1 MSNRKELINKFAKKA
16 NVPKRNAAMYL
27 GILLEVIQLILAR
40 TGEVK
45 LPGFGT
51 FKAKAVP
58 ERKGVNP
65 LTGKKVTFAPGVR
78 VSFKP
83 GRPLKETVENGSFI
97 RARAKKAGGGN
108 KAFKRKK

>member
-1 MSNRKELINKFAKKA
+1 MSSRQELINKFAKKS
-16 NVPKRNAAMYL
+16 NLPKRNAGMYL

-58 ERKGVNP
+58 ERKGINP
-65 LTGKKVTFAPGVR
+65 LTGKKSIFAPGVR

-83 GRPLKETVENGSFI
+83 GRPMKETVEKGSFI
-97 RARAKKAGGGN
+97 RRTR
-108 KAFKRKK
+108 KRSK

>member
-1 MSNRKELINKFAKKA
+1 MSSRQELIDKFAKKA
-16 NVPKRNAAMYL
+16 NLPKRNAGMYL

-51 FKAKAVP
+51 FKTKAVP
-58 ERKGVNP
+58 QRKGVNP

-83 GRPLKETVENGSFI
+83 GRPMKDTVEKGSFI
-97 RARAKKAGGGN
+97 KKA
-108 KAFKRKK
+108 RKGSK